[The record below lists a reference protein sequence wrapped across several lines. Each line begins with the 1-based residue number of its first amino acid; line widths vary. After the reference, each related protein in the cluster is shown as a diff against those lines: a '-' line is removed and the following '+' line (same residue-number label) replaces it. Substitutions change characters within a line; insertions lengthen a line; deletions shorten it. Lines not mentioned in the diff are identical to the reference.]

1 MKFDRIFY
9 QENKIKLRKN
19 YVRIAI
25 LMVIEVEGHVDNRVN
40 DFSLNLVNFAKYP
53 EACVHLKC
61 ELFMGLFNNLLF

>member
-9 QENKIKLRKN
+9 QENKIKFRKN

-40 DFSLNLVNFAKYP
+40 DFFIKFSQF
-53 EACVHLKC
+53 C
-61 ELFMGLFNNLLF
+61 